1 MARVAESM
9 GANPEQMRDWLDA
22 VLDRKALSTADAR
35 DLLVG
40 LTDTQLPPAMTGA
53 LLAAFRAKGVTPE
66 ELRGFA
72 LGMRALALRPG
83 IEPGA
88 EAVDIVGTGGDKSG
102 SYNISTGAALLTA
115 AAGLPVIKHGNRS
128 VSSRAGSA
136 DVLEALGLKQPLD
149 AAQATACFEATG
161 FTFLFAPHYHPATRA
176 IAPVRAALGIRTV
189 FNILGPLSN
198 PAEPLFH
205 VIGAFNEATARLM
218 AQALAGL
225 PIRRAFVVHGAG
237 GWDEP
242 TPVGPFLL
250 LDVTPGH
257 VHESRRSPADYGMP
271 LCTEEA
277 LRGGD
282 AAYNA
287 AALTRVLRGEE
298 QGAHRDALVLSAA
311 LALEVADRA
320 STPRAAA
327 QLAAAA
333 IDDGRASALL
343 AKLAAFSRTLST
355 AQASGQ

>member
-1 MARVAESM
+1 MS
-9 GANPEQMRDWLDA
+9 ANSAQMREWLDA
-22 VLDRKALSTADAR
+22 LLERQALSTADAR

-40 LTDTQLPPAMTGA
+40 LTDVELPPAMVGA
-53 LLAAFRAKGVTPE
+53 LLAAIRAKGVTPD
-66 ELRGFA
+66 ELCGFA
-72 LGMRALALRPG
+72 LGMRALARRPG

-102 SYNISTGAALLTA
+102 SYNISTGASLLAA

-136 DVLEALGLKQPLD
+136 DVLEALGLKLPLD
-149 AAQATACFEATG
+149 ESQAAACFAATH
-161 FTFLFAPHYHPATRA
+161 FTFLFAPHYHPATKA

-189 FNILGPLSN
+189 FNILGPLTN

-218 AQALAGL
+218 AHALAGL

-242 TPVGPFLL
+242 TPIGPFLL
-250 LDVTPGH
+250 LDVTPGQ
-257 VHESRRSPADYGMP
+257 VHEQRRSPADYGMRV
-271 LCTEEA
+271 CAEEA

-282 AAYNA
+282 ATYNA

-298 QGAHRDALVLSAA
+298 QGAHRDALVLNAA
-311 LALEVADRA
+311 LALEVAGRA
-320 STPRAAA
+320 PTPRAAA

-343 AKLAAFSRTLST
+343 AKLAAFSRSL
-355 AQASGQ
+355 AAPVAPAGVR

>member
-1 MARVAESM
+1 M
-9 GANPEQMRDWLDA
+9 GANLAQMRLWLDA
-22 VLDRKALSTADAR
+22 LLDRQALSTADAR

-40 LTDTQLPPAMTGA
+40 LTDAELPAAMIGA
-53 LLAAFRAKGVTPE
+53 LLAAIRAKGVTPD
-66 ELRGFA
+66 ELCGFA
-72 LGMRALALRPG
+72 LGMRALARRPG

-102 SYNISTGAALLTA
+102 SYNISTGASLLTA

-136 DVLEALGLKQPLD
+136 DVLEALGLKLPLD
-149 AAQATACFEATG
+149 EAQATACFNTTH
-161 FTFLFAPHYHPATRA
+161 FTFLFAPHYHPATKA

-189 FNILGPLSN
+189 FNILGPLTN
-198 PAEPLFH
+198 PAEPQFH
-205 VIGAFNEATARLM
+205 VIGAFNEPTARLM
-218 AQALAGL
+218 AHALAGL
-225 PIRRAFVVHGAG
+225 PLRRAFVVHGAG

-242 TPVGPFLL
+242 TPIGPFLL
-250 LDVTPGH
+250 LDVTPGQ

-271 LCTEEA
+271 LCTEDA

-298 QGAHRDALVLSAA
+298 RGAHRDAVVLSAA
-311 LALEVADRA
+311 LALEVAGRA
-320 STPRAAA
+320 LTPRAAA

-343 AKLAAFSRTLST
+343 AKLAAFSRSIAAPA
-355 AQASGQ
+355 AQATT